1 MQWFKNKILVYS
13 IIYFFYLVFVF
24 VAFGMW
30 YNQILANSL
39 QGNWQVAFPFIISV
53 VLSSFLYLSLVRSA
67 ASTIQIEKEDK
78 ASIVSEVNELEDVY
92 EDKSFEEFNKE
103 QFIAA
108 IIPGESTALVEYCE
122 GLLKNLATQL
132 EIVQGI
138 FYLKAKEE
146 NTYDAVASYAYY
158 KNQTPPG
165 FVIGESLNGQALKD
179 KRILIVQNIPED
191 YISVVSGLGKSNPKC
206 IVMLPIVYNNA
217 PVGLIEFASFKALD
231 SVYESAF
238 KELSGV
244 IGENITK
251 LTK

>member
-92 EDKSFEEFNKE
+92 EDKSFE
-103 QFIAA
+103 Q
-108 IIPGESTALVEYCE
+108 
-122 GLLKNLATQL
+122 
-132 EIVQGI
+132 
-138 FYLKAKEE
+138 
-146 NTYDAVASYAYY
+146 
-158 KNQTPPG
+158 
-165 FVIGESLNGQALKD
+165 
-179 KRILIVQNIPED
+179 
-191 YISVVSGLGKSNPKC
+191 
-206 IVMLPIVYNNA
+206 
-217 PVGLIEFASFKALD
+217 
-231 SVYESAF
+231 
-238 KELSGV
+238 
-244 IGENITK
+244 
-251 LTK
+251 